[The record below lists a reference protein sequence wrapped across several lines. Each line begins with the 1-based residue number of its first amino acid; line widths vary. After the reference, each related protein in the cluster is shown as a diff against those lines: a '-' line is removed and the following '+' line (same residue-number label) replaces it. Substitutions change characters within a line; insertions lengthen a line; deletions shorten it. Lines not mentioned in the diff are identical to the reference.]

1 MQRRTSEVGIH
12 LALGSTRPAVL
23 WLVIRETLLLA
34 GFGAVMGLAFAD
46 RLRRWIDR
54 RFFREAY
61 EADKIWLISRREC
74 GRWWRPDRCLR
85 RWRAAWREALHVP
98 RMVILLG
105 GNGVFRPAYAVVYG
119 ASPNGT
125 FTEQRVP
132 IQS

>member
-1 MQRRTSEVGIH
+1 MV
-12 LALGSTRPAVL
+12 
-23 WLVIRETLLLA
+23 ETGPLLETVA
-34 GFGAVMGLAFAD
+34 
-46 RLRRWIDR
+46 
-54 RFFREAY
+54 
-61 EADKIWLISRREC
+61 SRV
-74 GRWWRPDRCLR
+74 
-85 RWRAAWREALHVP
+85 AEALHVP